1 MSEKTNLTVVI
12 DKEIKHMAKVKAIM
26 MKLTLREYVEKV
38 IREDLG
44 VDKDEKKMDRWGN
57 TVFKICISK

>member
-26 MKLTLREYVEKV
+26 MKLTLREYVEKA

-44 VDKDEKKMDRWGN
+44 VDKNGKKMD
-57 TVFKICISK
+57 

>member
-26 MKLTLREYVEKV
+26 MKLTLREYVQKV
-38 IREDLG
+38 IWEDLG
-44 VDKDEKKMDRWGN
+44 VDKDGEKMDWWRN
-57 TVFKICISK
+57 TIFEVCLS

>member
-12 DKEIKHMAKVKAIM
+12 DKEIKHMAKVKAII

-44 VDKDEKKMDRWGN
+44 VDKNGKKMDWWRN
-57 TVFKICISK
+57 TIFEVCLS

>member
-44 VDKDEKKMDRWGN
+44 VDKDEKKMDR
-57 TVFKICISK
+57 